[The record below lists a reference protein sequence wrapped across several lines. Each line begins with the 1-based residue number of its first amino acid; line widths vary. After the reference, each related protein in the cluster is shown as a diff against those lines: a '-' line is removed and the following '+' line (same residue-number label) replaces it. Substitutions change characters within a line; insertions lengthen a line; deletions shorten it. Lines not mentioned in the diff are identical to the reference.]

1 MVRNSL
7 AISHRSAPLII
18 VRQSGRERIIIAFWW
33 DRGPGDARY
42 AERNLIMQRGTT
54 PDIRELF
61 AKASSLH
68 QAGRLAE
75 AELLYRQILEIDIR
89 HADTL
94 HLLGVLAHQ
103 VGRHDAAVTLMT
115 QAIAQNG
122 KVPSFHN
129 NLGNALAEVGRLD
142 DAAACY
148 VQAILLRPDYA
159 EAHYNL
165 GVALQAQGKL
175 DAAATS
181 YRRALAYKPNHAAA
195 GGNLGNVLQEQGK
208 LAEAIAAYRKALS
221 HKPDYAEA
229 HGNLANVYKAQG
241 RLAEATAAYGQA
253 LSLKPQYAEAHN
265 NLGLV
270 LLEQGK
276 LVEAVASF
284 ERAVSLKQDYAEAHS
299 NLAGALREQ
308 GKRQEAVS
316 SYGRALALRPNFAE
330 ASLGLAMAAIPLF
343 ADTEADSVGAGD
355 AFARALA
362 ELSSWDAAHPTL
374 LGKAAGITQPFY
386 LAYRPQNVS
395 ALLCRYGDL
404 MGSAASAYWRPSA
417 GNGLP
422 VARDAAGRGHRMRLG
437 IVSGQVRRHPVWDVI
452 LRGLIAHIDRQQFE
466 VMVFH
471 TGTLV
476 DEETRWAREKVDGF
490 VQGPRSMK
498 GWIEEIVAAKPD
510 VLFYPEVGM
519 DPVGGALAALRLA
532 PLQIAGWGHPV
543 TTGLP
548 NMDIF
553 LSGELLE
560 GDGADRHYRER
571 LMRLP
576 GTGVCM
582 EPMSTPSQRWQGPAR
597 TPGVVRFALCQQPIK
612 FDPADDS
619 LVARIAKAA
628 GPSEFWLVLPH
639 KLDWAARKLRDRL
652 ASAFRAEGLDADA
665 HLRVANW
672 MPEAEFLG
680 FLDDMD
686 IFLDCPAFS
695 GYTTAS
701 AALHRGLPIVTLQGE
716 FLRQR
721 LAAGLLRRVGR
732 SEGIATSRNHY
743 EEIAIRWAQESRD
756 TQAWSVRRASVREAA
771 ARADDNRAVV
781 TAIENVL
788 RGA

>member
-1 MVRNSL
+1 
-7 AISHRSAPLII
+7 
-18 VRQSGRERIIIAFWW
+18 
-33 DRGPGDARY
+33 
-42 AERNLIMQRGTT
+42 MQRGTT
-54 PDIRELF
+54 PDIREVF

-75 AELLYRQILEIDIR
+75 AEVLYRQILEIDIR

-94 HLLGVLAHQ
+94 HLLGVLALQ

-129 NLGNALAEVGRLD
+129 NLGNALAEVRRLD

-148 VQAILLRPDYA
+148 AQALILKPDYV

-195 GGNLGNVLQEQGK
+195 AGNLGNVLQEQGK
-208 LAEAIAAYRKALS
+208 LEEAIAAYRKALS
-221 HKPDYAEA
+221 HKSDYAEA

-276 LVEAVASF
+276 LDEAEASF
-284 ERAVSLKQDYAEAHS
+284 VRAVSLKQDYAEAHS
-299 NLAGALREQ
+299 NLGAALREQ
-308 GKRQEAVS
+308 GKQNEALN
-316 SYGRALALRPNFAE
+316 SYRRALALRPDFAE
-330 ASLGLAMAAIPLF
+330 ASLGLAIAAIPLF
-343 ADTEADSVGAGD
+343 ADTEADSVGASD
-355 AFARALA
+355 VFARALV
-362 ELSSWDAAHPTL
+362 ELSSWDAAHPIV

-386 LAYRPQNVS
+386 LAYRPQDVS

-404 MGSAASAYWRPSA
+404 MGAAASAYWRPSA
-417 GNGLP
+417 VNALP
-422 VARDAAGRGHRMRLG
+422 VTRDAAAHGHRIRLG
-437 IVSGQVRRHPVWDVI
+437 IVTGHVRRHPVWDVI
-452 LRGLIAHIDRQQFE
+452 LRGLIAHIDRQRFE
-466 VMVFH
+466 IIIFH
-471 TGTLV
+471 TDTLV
-476 DEETRWAREKVDGF
+476 DEETRWAKDRVDRF
-490 VQGPRSMK
+490 FQAPRSMK
-498 GWIEEIVAAKPD
+498 GWIEEIEAAKPD

-519 DPVGGALAALRLA
+519 EPAGGALAALRLA

-548 NMDIF
+548 SMDIF

-560 GDGADRHYRER
+560 ADAADQHYRER

-582 EPMSTPSQRWQGPAR
+582 EPMSTPSQKWQGPAR
-597 TPGVVRFALCQQPIK
+597 ATGMVRFALCQQPIK
-612 FDPADDS
+612 FDPADDA
-619 LVARIAKAA
+619 VIARIAKSVGAC
-628 GPSEFWLVLPH
+628 EFWLVLPH

-672 MPEAEFLG
+672 MPEAQFLG

-686 IFLDCPAFS
+686 ILLDCPAFS
-695 GYTTAS
+695 GYTTAY
-701 AALHRGLPIVTLQGE
+701 AALHRGLPIVTLEGE

-721 LAAGLLRRVGR
+721 LAAGLLRQVGL

-743 EEIAIRWAQESRD
+743 EDIAIRWAQESRETHARSARRD
-756 TQAWSVRRASVREAA
+756 SVRAA
-771 ARADDNRAVV
+771 AVRADGNRSVI
-781 TAIENVL
+781 TAFESVL

>member
-1 MVRNSL
+1 
-7 AISHRSAPLII
+7 
-18 VRQSGRERIIIAFWW
+18 
-33 DRGPGDARY
+33 
-42 AERNLIMQRGTT
+42 MQRGTA
-54 PDIRELF
+54 PDVRELF

-75 AELLYRQILEIDIR
+75 AERLYRQILDIDRR

-94 HLLGVLAHQ
+94 HLLGVIAFQ
-103 VGRHDAAVTLMT
+103 VGRYDAAVTLIT

-129 NLGNALAEVGRLD
+129 NLGNALAEGGKLD

-148 VQAILLRPDYA
+148 VQAIFLKPDYA

-208 LAEAIAAYRKALS
+208 PEEAIAAYRKALS
-221 HKPDYAEA
+221 HQPNYAEA
-229 HGNLANVYKAQG
+229 YGNLANVYKAQG
-241 RLAEATAAYGQA
+241 RLAEATAAYAQA

-276 LVEAVASF
+276 LEDAVASF

-299 NLAGALREQ
+299 NLGGALREQ
-308 GKRQEAVS
+308 GKRHEALS
-316 SYGRALALRPNFAE
+316 SYGRALAVRPDFAE
-330 ASLGLAMAAIPLF
+330 ARLGLAVAAIPLF
-343 ADTEADSVGAGD
+343 VDTEAESVAASD
-355 AFARALA
+355 EFARALT
-362 ELSSWDAAHPTL
+362 ELFSWDAAHPGM

-386 LAYRPQNVS
+386 LAYRPQNLS
-395 ALLCRYGDL
+395 GLLRRYGEL
-404 MGSAASAYWRPSA
+404 LGAAANAYWLPSA
-417 GNGLP
+417 DTGLSLR
-422 VARDAAGRGHRMRLG
+422 RDAVAPGRRIRVVM
-437 IVSGQVRRHPVWDVI
+437 VSGQVRRHPVWDVI
-452 LRGLIAHIDRQQFE
+452 LRGLIAHIDRQKFE

-471 TGTLV
+471 TGALV
-476 DEETRWAREKVDGF
+476 DEETRWARDNVDRF

-498 GWIEEIVAAKPD
+498 GWIEEIATAKPD

-519 DPVGGALAALRLA
+519 DPAGGALAALRLA
-532 PLQIAGWGHPV
+532 PLQIAGWGHPI

-548 NMDIF
+548 SMDIF

-560 GDGADRHYRER
+560 GRDADRHYRER
-571 LMRLP
+571 LVRLP

-582 EPMSTPSQRWQGPAR
+582 EPTRTPAQSWQGPAR
-597 TPGVVRFALCQQPIK
+597 IPGVVRFALCQQPIK
-612 FDPADDS
+612 FDPADDA
-619 LVARIAKAA
+619 LLARIAKAV
-628 GPSEFWLVLPH
+628 GPCEFWLVLPH
-639 KLDWAARKLRDRL
+639 KHDWAARKLRDRL
-652 ASAFRAEGLDADA
+652 SRAFRAEGLDAGA

-686 IFLDCPAFS
+686 MLLDCPAFS
-695 GYTTAS
+695 GYTTAC
-701 AALHRGLPIVTLQGE
+701 AALHQGLPIVTVEGE

-721 LAAGLLRRVGR
+721 LAAGLLRQAGCP
-732 SEGIATSRNHY
+732 EGIAASRNDY
-743 EEIAIRWAQESRD
+743 EDIAIRWARESRD
-756 TQAWSVRRASVREAA
+756 RQGWSARRASIREEA
-771 ARADDNRAVV
+771 ARADGNGSVI
-781 TAIENVL
+781 TAFEKVL
-788 RGA
+788 RGG